1 MRRESGGRREGSIFW
16 FSFNVLGH
24 FPCFFL
30 FLCECLFRF
39 LQKKKRDDS
48 CTLFKTVVPVFLVVH
63 VCRTVDRVV
72 GHPRPLLS
80 GIGVPWVSLPGPTD
94 VP

>member
-1 MRRESGGRREGSIFW
+1 MKRKGALSVGIPTSVPYVVKDSG
-16 FSFNVLGH
+16 V
-24 FPCFFL
+24 
-30 FLCECLFRF
+30 CL
-39 LQKKKRDDS
+39 
-48 CTLFKTVVPVFLVVH
+48 LVVH

-72 GHPRPLLS
+72 CHPRPSLS

>member
-1 MRRESGGRREGSIFW
+1 MFAQVGRDAWWPALVFLWSATAIVRISLRLCVVKDSGA
-16 FSFNVLGH
+16 
-24 FPCFFL
+24 
-30 FLCECLFRF
+30 CL
-39 LQKKKRDDS
+39 
-48 CTLFKTVVPVFLVVH
+48 LVVH

-72 GHPRPLLS
+72 GHPRPSLS

>member
-1 MRRESGGRREGSIFW
+1 M
-16 FSFNVLGH
+16 
-24 FPCFFL
+24 FL
-30 FLCECLFRF
+30 
-39 LQKKKRDDS
+39 
-48 CTLFKTVVPVFLVVH
+48 KTVVPVFLVVH

-94 VP
+94 VPGIKAERQPFVVVGVWSCQCLVVVFQTKST